1 MCTKIFHNLFL
12 FINITRFKL
21 FIYVSEKLKNL
32 KLDLLLKELKLL
44 DSEKDYIDEF
54 TTYHSPTF
62 MEELSNNGY
71 VAETPTGETNNHNI
85 KNSQK
90 NIIDVNDEDKKL
102 IKNIFRSIAKASHP
116 DKTPNQYK
124 NKLYDEAQ
132 IAYDENNLLV
142 LYKITKKLNIEIEIS
157 INTITLLEKIVED
170 KKKQL
175 KSVETSFLWLWA
187 NSDTQ
192 EKKDQLINQ
201 FLNKHNKK

>member
-32 KLDLLLKELKLL
+32 KLDLLLKE
-44 DSEKDYIDEF
+44 F

-71 VAETPTGETNNHNI
+71 IAETPTGETNNHNI
-85 KNSQK
+85 KKSQK
-90 NIIDVNDEDKKL
+90 NIIDVNDDDKKL

-142 LYKITKKLNIEIEIS
+142 LYKIAKKLNIEIEIS

>member
-1 MCTKIFHNLFL
+1 M
-12 FINITRFKL
+12 
-21 FIYVSEKLKNL
+21 SEKLKNL

-54 TTYHSPTF
+54 TTHYSPVF

-71 VAETPTGETNNHNI
+71 IAQAPTGETNNHNI

-90 NIIDVNDEDKKL
+90 NIIDVNDDDKKL
-102 IKNIFRSIAKASHP
+102 IKNIFRTIAKVSHP

-142 LYKITKKLNIEIEIS
+142 LYKIAKKLNIEIEIN
-157 INTITLLEKIVED
+157 INTLTLLEKIVED

-187 NSDTQ
+187 NAETQ

>member
-1 MCTKIFHNLFL
+1 
-12 FINITRFKL
+12 
-21 FIYVSEKLKNL
+21 VSEKLKNL

-54 TTYHSPTF
+54 TTHYSPVF

-71 VAETPTGETNNHNI
+71 IAQAPTGETNNHNI

-90 NIIDVNDEDKKL
+90 NIIDVNDDDKKL
-102 IKNIFRSIAKASHP
+102 IKNIFRTIAKVSHP

-142 LYKITKKLNIEIEIS
+142 LYKIAKKLNIEIEIN
-157 INTITLLEKIVED
+157 INTLTLLEKIVED

-187 NSDTQ
+187 NAETQ

>member
-1 MCTKIFHNLFL
+1 
-12 FINITRFKL
+12 
-21 FIYVSEKLKNL
+21 VSEKLKNL

-54 TTYHSPTF
+54 TTYYSPVF

-71 VAETPTGETNNHNI
+71 IAQTPTGETNNHNI

-90 NIIDVNDEDKKL
+90 NIIDVNDDDKKL
-102 IKNIFRSIAKASHP
+102 IKSIFRSIAKASHP
-116 DKTPNQYK
+116 D
-124 NKLYDEAQ
+124 
-132 IAYDENNLLV
+132 
-142 LYKITKKLNIEIEIS
+142 KKLNIEIEIS

-175 KSVETSFLWLWA
+175 KSVETSFLWLWV

>member
-21 FIYVSEKLKNL
+21 FIYVNEKLKNL

-54 TTYHSPTF
+54 TAYHSPTF

-90 NIIDVNDEDKKL
+90 NVIDVNDEDRKL
-102 IKNIFRSIAKASHP
+102 IKNIFRSIAKTSHP

-124 NKLYDEAQ
+124 NKLYNEAQ

-142 LYKITKKLNIEIEIS
+142 LYKIAKKLNIEIEIS

-175 KSVETSFLWLWA
+175 KSVETSFLWLWV

>member
-1 MCTKIFHNLFL
+1 
-12 FINITRFKL
+12 
-21 FIYVSEKLKNL
+21 VSEKLKNL

-44 DSEKDYIDEF
+44 NSEKDYIDEF
-54 TTYHSPTF
+54 TAHYSPAF

-71 VAETPTGETNNHNI
+71 IVQTPTGETNNHNI

-90 NIIDVNDEDKKL
+90 NVIDVKDEDRKL
-102 IKNIFRSIAKASHP
+102 IKNIFRSIAKTSHP

-142 LYKITKKLNIEIEIS
+142 LYKIAKKLNIEIEIS

-187 NSDTQ
+187 NADTQ

>member
-1 MCTKIFHNLFL
+1 M
-12 FINITRFKL
+12 
-21 FIYVSEKLKNL
+21 SEKLKNL

-54 TTYHSPTF
+54 TTHYSPVF

-71 VAETPTGETNNHNI
+71 IAQTPTGETNNHNI

-90 NIIDVNDEDKKL
+90 NIIDVNDDDKKL
-102 IKNIFRSIAKASHP
+102 IKNIFRTIAKASHP

-142 LYKITKKLNIEIEIS
+142 LYKIAKKLNIEIEIN
-157 INTITLLEKIVED
+157 INTLTLLEKIVED

-175 KSVETSFLWLWA
+175 KSVETSFLWLWV

>member
-1 MCTKIFHNLFL
+1 MND
-12 FINITRFKL
+12 
-21 FIYVSEKLKNL
+21 KLKKL

-44 DSEKDYIDEF
+44 ESEEVYIDEF
-54 TTYHSPTF
+54 TNHYKPIF
-62 MEELSNNGY
+62 MDELNKNGY
-71 VAETPTGETNNHNI
+71 KPQIITGETFTSTTSKPKNQIEVTDDESKRI
-85 KNSQK
+85 KN
-90 NIIDVNDEDKKL
+90 L
-102 IKNIFRSIAKASHP
+102 FRQIAKSSHP
-116 DKTPNQYK
+116 DKTKNIYK

-142 LYKITKKLNIEIEIS
+142 LYKIAKKLNIEIEIS

>member
-1 MCTKIFHNLFL
+1 
-12 FINITRFKL
+12 
-21 FIYVSEKLKNL
+21 VSEKLKNL
-32 KLDLLLKELKLL
+32 KLNLLLKELKLL

-54 TTYHSPTF
+54 TTHYSPVF

-71 VAETPTGETNNHNI
+71 IAQTPTGETNNHNI

-90 NIIDVNDEDKKL
+90 NIIDVNDDDKKL
-102 IKNIFRSIAKASHP
+102 IKNIFRTIAKASHP

-142 LYKITKKLNIEIEIS
+142 LYKIAKKLNIEIEIN
-157 INTITLLEKIVED
+157 INTLTLLEKIVED

-187 NSDTQ
+187 NAETQ